1 LARGDVVDIVANLAP
16 PERFWNEAEGDPR
29 PRLARRGVIR
39 TGGAVDVR
47 VVERAWGI
55 LPAID
60 RARAFVRGRIDA
72 TFDPALAPM
81 ARALVLGETDL
92 APQDDRDFRA
102 SGLSHLLAV
111 SGMHLVIVLGIA
123 LRTIRALGVRVE
135 ALVARY
141 DVGRFVAALGIPIAW
156 AYAELAGGGG
166 STSRAAW
173 MMTAALAAR
182 ALGRRTNGT
191 RAFGISL
198 AMMAWRDPLVVYDLS
213 FLLSAGATGGLL
225 LFANPLSAR
234 VQSVLPAPLAHPARA
249 IATTLAASVPCVPIV
264 ARFSPTLPLGAVAA
278 NLIAVPIGECAALPL
293 CLVHAVLSPWPT
305 AERGAAATAS
315 GALILVRWIAR
326 TASLPWLTTQVA
338 PPTSWQLVAMTT
350 GLAACALGMPR
361 RKIVAALALAAVLAL
376 EIVARRV
383 GAPRGLLRVTFLDV
397 GQGDAALIDLPDGT
411 AVVVDGGGLVGSP
424 VDVGERVLA
433 PALRGR
439 RRDEVAFAVLTH
451 PHPDHFGGL
460 RVGLSRTR
468 VGAFWDSGQ
477 GELED
482 SGGGYGALL
491 EWLHAAH
498 VPVLRPER
506 LCGTHD
512 FGGARFE
519 VLAPCP
525 RADSDLG
532 PNDNSIVLR
541 ITYGQRAFLL
551 VGDAE
556 RAEEAKL
563 LAVAGEGLRA
573 DVLKVGHHGSRTS
586 STPAFLTAISPTEA
600 VISVGRRN
608 RFGHPSPL
616 TISAL
621 GAVGARVWRT
631 DRDGSV
637 IATTDGRSLDV
648 RRLAVGAP

>member
-1 LARGDVVDIVANLAP
+1 
-16 PERFWNEAEGDPR
+16 
-29 PRLARRGVIR
+29 
-39 TGGAVDVR
+39 
-47 VVERAWGI
+47 
-55 LPAID
+55 
-60 RARAFVRGRIDA
+60 
-72 TFDPALAPM
+72 
-81 ARALVLGETDL
+81 
-92 APQDDRDFRA
+92 
-102 SGLSHLLAV
+102 
-111 SGMHLVIVLGIA
+111 
-123 LRTIRALGVRVE
+123 
-135 ALVARY
+135 
-141 DVGRFVAALGIPIAW
+141 
-156 AYAELAGGGG
+156 
-166 STSRAAW
+166 
-173 MMTAALAAR
+173 
-182 ALGRRTNGT
+182 
-191 RAFGISL
+191 
-198 AMMAWRDPLVVYDLS
+198 
-213 FLLSAGATGGLL
+213 
-225 LFANPLSAR
+225 
-234 VQSVLPAPLAHPARA
+234 
-249 IATTLAASVPCVPIV
+249 
-264 ARFSPTLPLGAVAA
+264 
-278 NLIAVPIGECAALPL
+278 
-293 CLVHAVLSPWPT
+293 
-305 AERGAAATAS
+305 
-315 GALILVRWIAR
+315 
-326 TASLPWLTTQVA
+326 
-338 PPTSWQLVAMTT
+338 MTT